1 MLYPSLYTFMPYG
14 FAAPDNAGLY
24 ILHDDAEDGIA
35 QQKGEACQG
44 EEHGIAYGGRLCG
57 DGYVMK
63 QLLQPYD
70 IEAVIEV
77 YREAGAG
84 IEVDTGSECGVLIEP
99 AT

>member
-1 MLYPSLYTFMPYG
+1 MLYPSLYAFLPYG

-24 ILHDDAEDGIA
+24 VLHEDAEDGIA

-44 EEHGIAYGGRLCG
+44 EERGIAYGGRLCG

-63 QLLQPYD
+63 QFLQPYD

-84 IEVDTGSECGVLIEP
+84 IEVDTASEGGVLIEP